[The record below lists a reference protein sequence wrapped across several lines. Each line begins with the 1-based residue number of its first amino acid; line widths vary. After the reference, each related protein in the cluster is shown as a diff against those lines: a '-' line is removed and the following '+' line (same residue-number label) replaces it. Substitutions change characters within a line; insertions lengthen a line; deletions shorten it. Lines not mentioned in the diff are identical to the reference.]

1 MENTKKKKFKI
12 MKYKRIAG
20 HKEFILEEIN
30 GYPIFYHGYDFIAY
44 KSKNQWNI
52 CDTQCGLKVACDEK
66 SMKKAIENLK
76 SVFDNFMNAIKKQ
89 EYKLLCGVYKEL
101 LNT

>member
-1 MENTKKKKFKI
+1 MNNTKKKKFKI
-12 MKYKRIAG
+12 MKYKRIED
-20 HKEFILEEIN
+20 HKEFVLEEIN
-30 GYPIFYHGYDFIAY
+30 GYSIFYRGYDFIAY

-52 CDTQCGLKVACDEK
+52 CDAQCGLKVACDEK

-76 SVFDNFMNAIKKQ
+76 NVFDSFMKVITKQ
-89 EYKLLCGVYKEL
+89 DYKLLCGVYREL